1 MGDLCPIVTT
11 YTDTLGIPPSLLE
24 KLWEI
29 RTWDID
35 GVKEGR
41 VNPIP
46 FRWPTL
52 LKKEF
57 IQDGELH
64 PLVLREY
71 QKQQIFHHTRLPR
84 HINGDGVGLGKAQ
97 PLTAKV
103 LTPYGWKSMGD
114 LKVGDAITDPDGGTG
129 KVEAIFPQGIKS
141 IFKFITNDGGSTECC
156 EEHLWTVQTSHD
168 RENKKF
174 RTLSTKQLLDIG
186 LQDRRKTSN
195 FFLPIAA
202 VSKGLRSEGLLL
214 IKPYSMGALLGDGG
228 FREPGVSISNVDEEI
243 LSRVRAELPLEL
255 FLRRIIPDG
264 CDYSITTGLKK
275 PNPYIRALVK
285 LGLWGKKSPDKHIP
299 KQYLTASAAVRK
311 ELLRGLL
318 DTDGECS
325 KNGLVYLGT
334 SSKSLAEDTA
344 FLVRSLGGMATLRG
358 PNKGKFYEYKGE
370 RRQGLP
376 GYNLTIKTHFNPF
389 HLKRKAERW
398 KLPLFA
404 RAIVSIEPVGE
415 KEAQCIR
422 VSTKRNLYITD
433 DHIVTHNTIDVIAS
447 ACWVKE
453 RHPNAK
459 FLVLTTK
466 STTWQW
472 GSEFSKFSDL
482 RPFVMVDEYKG
493 QSSYK
498 ARLQQLRDFLAGAK
512 KDVMVCKYTSV
523 IGKRKKGV
531 GQFDV
536 DGNPTN
542 NGTEVIS
549 EEIKEFCRICMANRE
564 DLWIILDECQKF
576 KGVGNAIRQ
585 LIANLCNRTDHVWAL
600 TATVVKN
607 DLAEFYSIS
616 SALNIRPFGYL
627 DDFNEKFCIFEKQH
641 RGNGIFEDV
650 LRGYHN
656 LKDFREG
663 MRPFFL
669 GRSQAQVKE
678 PLPKLS
684 TSYIPID
691 LSAEQVK
698 LLLHDIPEGTYQLP
712 PSVTKVAGEIIIK
725 DRNPDNLMTMMSV
738 YQLVANHPALLDPSD
753 KEKFLTPKL
762 SPKEEELLYLLD
774 GGDLVG
780 EKVICYAQPLDSKI
794 LTPSGWK
801 TMGEMNIGTEVV
813 DPDTGEKAEVI
824 GVYPQGVKPI
834 YRVTTKSGAVT
845 EATEDH
851 LWLVQ
856 SHKKTWRVRNTR
868 QIIDRGLQRKDP
880 RESNVNRYN
889 KAFLPI
895 AKETRFSQNG
905 DLPIP
910 PYTLGVLLGDGD
922 ISSGKGIEF
931 SVDDSEIA
939 ERVKQECPIGMT
951 VHDRKLYYKHPSG
964 NIHPGYS
971 LVSTTPTEKDEQ
983 GYNIGG
989 NNRYLNSIK
998 EMNLCCDSYTKFIP
1012 EKYLHSSIEDRIEL
1026 LRGYLDTDGCCGEG
1040 QVTVGS
1046 ASKQLILDAAELV
1059 RSLGGLAYFSGPER
1073 TFYTHNG
1080 VRKEGATGWSLTIQ
1094 VSFNPFHL
1102 ERKTELWHPAKSVL
1116 NPIKSIEYVGEKEC
1130 QCIRVSSKRSLYIT
1144 DDYIVTHNTKYRT
1157 WIDRLDALTNA
1168 GQFTRRKFLRIT
1180 GAESEKTR
1188 DINKRLFQSTAE
1200 HDLIVINN
1208 AGMEGIN
1215 LQSAAHMILLDCPWS
1230 WGDLIQLVGRMV
1242 RMASPHSACTLHIMA
1257 AKGTMDEYTIEV
1269 LKGKKGIFE
1278 TILGESH
1285 SAGILDNNLEI
1296 NLDSGMDQAGTDEEF
1311 RRMLTAHVK
1320 SVSMKSFT
1328 DGKLLFRASTDSD
1341 YKMIFEEGGKKP
1353 RRGGGK
1359 FAQMQDKYQ
1368 GKWDF
1373 PEAE

>member
-1 MGDLCPIVTT
+1 MDAKEPIFFKW
-11 YTDTLGIPPSLLE
+11 PSLL
-24 KLWEI
+24 K
-29 RTWDID
+29 T
-35 GVKEGR
+35 
-41 VNPIP
+41 
-46 FRWPTL
+46 
-52 LKKEF
+52 EF
-57 IQDGELH
+57 YQNGQLC
-64 PLVLREY
+64 PLVLRNY
-71 QKQQIFHHTRLPR
+71 QRQQILHMTRLPR
-84 HINGDGVGLGKAQ
+84 FINGDGVGLGK
-97 PLTAKV
+97 
-103 LTPYGWKSMGD
+103 
-114 LKVGDAITDPDGGTG
+114 
-129 KVEAIFPQGIKS
+129 
-141 IFKFITNDGGSTECC
+141 
-156 EEHLWTVQTSHD
+156 TV
-168 RENKKF
+168 
-174 RTLSTKQLLDIG
+174 
-186 LQDRRKTSN
+186 
-195 FFLPIAA
+195 
-202 VSKGLRSEGLLL
+202 
-214 IKPYSMGALLGDGG
+214 
-228 FREPGVSISNVDEEI
+228 
-243 LSRVRAELPLEL
+243 
-255 FLRRIIPDG
+255 
-264 CDYSITTGLKK
+264 
-275 PNPYIRALVK
+275 
-285 LGLWGKKSPDKHIP
+285 
-299 KQYLTASAAVRK
+299 
-311 ELLRGLL
+311 
-318 DTDGECS
+318 DT
-325 KNGLVYLGT
+325 
-334 SSKSLAEDTA
+334 
-344 FLVRSLGGMATLRG
+344 
-358 PNKGKFYEYKGE
+358 
-370 RRQGLP
+370 
-376 GYNLTIKTHFNPF
+376 
-389 HLKRKAERW
+389 
-398 KLPLFA
+398 
-404 RAIVSIEPVGE
+404 
-415 KEAQCIR
+415 
-422 VSTKRNLYITD
+422 
-433 DHIVTHNTIDVIAS
+433 IAS

-780 EKVICYAQPLDSKI
+780 EKVI
-794 LTPSGWK
+794 
-801 TMGEMNIGTEVV
+801 
-813 DPDTGEKAEVI
+813 
-824 GVYPQGVKPI
+824 VY
-834 YRVTTKSGAVT
+834 
-845 EATEDH
+845 
-851 LWLVQ
+851 
-856 SHKKTWRVRNTR
+856 
-868 QIIDRGLQRKDP
+868 
-880 RESNVNRYN
+880 
-889 KAFLPI
+889 
-895 AKETRFSQNG
+895 
-905 DLPIP
+905 
-910 PYTLGVLLGDGD
+910 
-922 ISSGKGIEF
+922 
-931 SVDDSEIA
+931 
-939 ERVKQECPIGMT
+939 
-951 VHDRKLYYKHPSG
+951 
-964 NIHPGYS
+964 
-971 LVSTTPTEKDEQ
+971 
-983 GYNIGG
+983 
-989 NNRYLNSIK
+989 
-998 EMNLCCDSYTKFIP
+998 
-1012 EKYLHSSIEDRIEL
+1012 
-1026 LRGYLDTDGCCGEG
+1026 
-1040 QVTVGS
+1040 
-1046 ASKQLILDAAELV
+1046 
-1059 RSLGGLAYFSGPER
+1059 
-1073 TFYTHNG
+1073 
-1080 VRKEGATGWSLTIQ
+1080 
-1094 VSFNPFHL
+1094 
-1102 ERKTELWHPAKSVL
+1102 
-1116 NPIKSIEYVGEKEC
+1116 
-1130 QCIRVSSKRSLYIT
+1130 
-1144 DDYIVTHNTKYRT
+1144 TKYRT

-1188 DINKRLFQSTAE
+1188 DINKRLFQSTAD

-1341 YKMIFEEGGKKP
+1341 YKMIFEDGGKKP